1 LRYHGACKGK
11 SPFGSFHLRCAR
23 LSASLFSEPT
33 KLVRQRTSLG
43 ALTPEENFMPN
54 DDKTLPD
61 AMHFRSLS
69 LENVRAFGS
78 PQALQFVDENDAV
91 SRWNL
96 ILGINGVGKTTLMWA
111 LAVMRPVPATD
122 KSVIEKS
129 DDAGTSQLVEAE
141 FSAHENEE
149 IIRFIRRNGTRT
161 MKIAAE
167 LVETETGE
175 SLTVGAVIT
184 GDPKDLT
191 TVDFPKYAYQLRSGG
206 PLIIGYGAGR
216 HVGHHN
222 LTEVDARTA
231 TKSLFADAIDLYDA
245 EDIVEKLDYAAAKD
259 ATGED
264 KQRLETLKAAVAALL
279 PDNLTAADIEVRG
292 PRDAG
297 RDPDRSG
304 VHVRTPSG
312 VMPLADLSLGYQAMF
327 AWTVDLA
334 WRLFKEFPKSVKP
347 LSESAIVL
355 IDEVD
360 LHLHPRWQRDIRRR
374 LLEQFPG
381 VQFIATTHNPITAQE
396 TLSEG
401 GNVAVVRWVGD
412 EVEILNR
419 PVPEGEWRFDQL
431 LTSELFEF
439 DSDRSQQAEAK
450 LNERLELIR
459 NLNRSDE
466 QEARLRELD
475 EFVKLLPTARSPSAQ
490 SFEDLMMN
498 LAKDYPSGVPR

>member
-1 LRYHGACKGK
+1 M
-11 SPFGSFHLRCAR
+11 
-23 LSASLFSEPT
+23 SADP
-33 KLVRQRTSLG
+33 K
-43 ALTPEENFMPN
+43 A
-54 DDKTLPD
+54 PD
-61 AMHFRSLS
+61 AMHFRSLH

-78 PQALQFVDENDAV
+78 AQSLNSVDENDAI

-111 LAVMRPVPATD
+111 LAVMRPVRAAD
-122 KSVIEKS
+122 ESVVGKS
-129 DDAGTSQLVEAE
+129 DDAETSQLVEAA
-141 FSAHENEE
+141 FSALENED
-149 IIRFIRRNGTRT
+149 IIRFIRRGGTRT
-161 MKIAAE
+161 MKMNAE
-167 LVETETGE
+167 LVGTETGKA
-175 SLTVGAVIT
+175 LAVGAVIT
-184 GDPKDLT
+184 GNTKDLT
-191 TVDFPKYAYQLRSGG
+191 TVDFPKYPYRLRSGG
-206 PLIIGYGAGR
+206 PFVIGYGAGR
-216 HVGHHN
+216 HIGHHN
-222 LTEVDARTA
+222 LAEVDERSA

-245 EDIVEKLDYAAAKD
+245 EDLVEKLDYAAEKD

-264 KQRLETLKAAVAALL
+264 KRRLEMLKAAVAALL

-312 VMPLADLSLGYQAMF
+312 VMPLGDLSLGYQAMF

-334 WRLFKEFPKSVKP
+334 WRLFKEFPKSVNP

-401 GNVAVVRWVGD
+401 GNVAVVRWTGD

-431 LTSELFEF
+431 LTSELFDF
-439 DSDRSQQAEAK
+439 DSDRSQQAEVK
-450 LNERLELIR
+450 LRERLELIR
-459 NLNRSDE
+459 NPNRSAE

-475 EFVKLLPTARSPSAQ
+475 EFVESLPTARSPSAQ